1 MNFDRYA
8 LIGTWVQL
16 GIFIGLL
23 ILLPLL
29 EHFFARRRQSNPI
42 KRRLSNI
49 ALIVISTVSAQLIFP
64 LATVGVALWANARG
78 FGLFQLIP
86 WSDSLEIFL
95 CLVLLDLAIYW
106 QHRFFHIFPWL
117 WRMHRV
123 HHSDVE
129 FDACLGIR
137 FHPFEIVLSKAY
149 KLALIALMGPSVI
162 AVVVYESLL
171 LGFSI
176 MTHGNIRLPFKL
188 DAIVRVV
195 FVTPD
200 FHRVHHSIYGTE
212 TNSNYGNI
220 LSVWDRLFASYQA
233 QPRDGHL
240 AMSIGLPEFRS
251 TAEQNLGALLVQPFR
266 NIKQTPDI
274 EHA

>member
-1 MNFDRYA
+1 MNMQSYD
-8 LIGTWVQL
+8 LIGAWVQL
-16 GIFIGLL
+16 SIFMGLL
-23 ILLPLL
+23 ILLPVL
-29 EHFFARRRQSNPI
+29 EHFFARRQQKTTI
-42 KRRLSNI
+42 KRRLTNI
-49 ALIVISTVSAQLIFP
+49 ALIVTSTISAQLIFP
-64 LATVGVALWANARG
+64 LATVGVALWANAQG
-78 FGLFQLIP
+78 FGLFQLISWP
-86 WSDSLEIFL
+86 ASLEIFV

-149 KLALIALMGPSVI
+149 KLGLIALMGPSVI
-162 AVVVYESLL
+162 AVIIYESLL

-176 MTHGNIRLPFKL
+176 MTHSNIRLPLKL
-188 DAIVRVV
+188 DAMLRVV

-200 FHRVHHSIYGTE
+200 FHRVHHSVHRNE
-212 TNSNYGNI
+212 TDSNYGNI
-220 LSVWDRLFASYQA
+220 LSVWDRLFASYRA
-233 QPRDGHL
+233 QPRDGHS
-240 AMSIGLPEFRS
+240 AMNIGLAEFRS
-251 TAEQNLGALLVQPFR
+251 PDEQNIGALLMQPFR
-266 NIKQTPDI
+266 NVKQTTDT